1 MRNETAQAMLVLFQ
15 QGSDGSHRSTGQYW
29 PLTEPITTI
38 GRWEDND
45 VVIPDRWISRY
56 HARIRREGPRYLLDD
71 LGSKNGLFLNG
82 QRVKQSV
89 PLDNDDRIQ
98 LSPRY
103 QLCFVDAEATAPLVQ
118 GQGDVLIDQEGC
130 RVWVKG
136 QELDPPLSSAQFALL
151 QFLVRTPGRV
161 HSRDMLRTVA
171 WPDQDPSGISD
182 EAINSLVRRLRNRL
196 TEIDPV
202 HRYIYAV
209 RGHGFKFQQPG
220 TSQG

>member
-1 MRNETAQAMLVLFQ
+1 MNKETAQAMLILFQ
-15 QGSDGSHRSTGQYW
+15 QGSDGIHRTTGQHW
-29 PLTEPITTI
+29 LLQKAITTI

-45 VVIPDRWISRY
+45 VVIPDRWISRH
-56 HARIRREGPRYLLDD
+56 HAQVCREGSRYVVVDLD
-71 LGSKNGLFLNG
+71 SKNGLFVNG
-82 QRVKQSV
+82 QRVTKDTF
-89 PLDNDDRIQ
+89 LDNDDRIQ

-103 QLCFVDAEATAPLVQ
+103 QLAFVDSEATAPLIQ
-118 GQGDVLIDQEGC
+118 GQGDVLIDQDGC

-151 QFLVRTPGRV
+151 QFLISTPGRV
-161 HSRDMLRTVA
+161 HSRDVLRSVA

-182 EAINSLVRRLRNRL
+182 EAINSLIRRLRSRL
-196 TEIDPV
+196 TEIDPL

-220 TSQG
+220 TSQ

>member
-1 MRNETAQAMLVLFQ
+1 MNKERAQAMLVLFQ
-15 QGSDGSHRSTGQYW
+15 QGSDGIHRTTGQHW
-29 PLTEPITTI
+29 LLQKAITTI

-56 HARIRREGPRYLLDD
+56 HAQVCREGSRYVVVDLD
-71 LGSKNGLFLNG
+71 SKNGLFVNG
-82 QRVKQSV
+82 QRVTKDIF
-89 PLDNDDRIQ
+89 LDNDDRIQ

-103 QLCFVDAEATAPLVQ
+103 QLAFVDSEATAPLIQ
-118 GQGDVLIDQEGC
+118 GQGDVLIDQDGC

-151 QFLVRTPGRV
+151 QFLISTPGRV
-161 HSRDMLRTVA
+161 HPRDVLRSVA

-182 EAINSLVRRLRNRL
+182 EAINSLIRRLRSRL
-196 TEIDPV
+196 TEIDPL

-220 TSQG
+220 TSQ